1 MALSP
6 AGLFSC
12 SRLRGTQEAH
22 VNTGCMW
29 ALAKVRGTCSGGSMS
44 RKLANTEWIGLRPV
58 RANQTHANTKT
69 EAQFPPH
76 SIFSFSRSP
85 PHAIFSFFVS
95 GCCCYGTTAALEA
108 FPVLTATNGACMC
121 TCGYVCAILLMN
133 PQFSTDLKSTRA
145 EHSSTQNQ
153 EQQQQQQQ
161 QRYGRKRR

>member
-108 FPVLTATNGACMC
+108 FPVLTATNGASS
-121 TCGYVCAILLMN
+121 CGLVILRACARGVNSMKLL
-133 PQFSTDLKSTRA
+133 SADLKLYPYVAHHGQVPERIRQCTRCKM
-145 EHSSTQNQ
+145 
-153 EQQQQQQQ
+153 
-161 QRYGRKRR
+161 Y